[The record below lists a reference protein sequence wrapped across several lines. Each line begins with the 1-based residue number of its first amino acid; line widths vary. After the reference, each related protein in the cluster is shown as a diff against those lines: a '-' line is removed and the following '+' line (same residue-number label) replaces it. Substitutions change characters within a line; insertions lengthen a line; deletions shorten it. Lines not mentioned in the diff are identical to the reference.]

1 MSSIKPAVFQ
11 TTLKD
16 TISCTGVGLHSGK
29 DVTMTLA
36 PAPANTG
43 IQFRRTDVDA
53 HDIVPARF
61 DHVVAT
67 QLGTTIANEAG
78 VRVLTVEHLMA
89 ALAGC
94 HVDNA
99 IVELD
104 GEEVPIM
111 DGSSA
116 PFVALIDHV
125 GTKELSAP
133 RKVLRIKRPVHV
145 GDQSRYAALS
155 PADAFE
161 VDLEIDFASP
171 VIGRQHHEVRLINGA
186 FKRELAHA
194 RTFGFMKDVET
205 LLSLGLSQGGSLD
218 NCIVIDGDAVLNEDG
233 LRCGDEF
240 VRHKLLDVVGDLATA
255 GFAIEGRFEGA
266 KTGHALNNALLQ
278 AVFADPANYEIADA
292 RLPLP
297 TYFEAASAAQ

>member
-11 TTLKD
+11 TTLNEK
-16 TISCTGVGLHSGK
+16 ISCTGVGLHSGT

-43 IQFRRTDVDA
+43 IQFRRTDLTA

-61 DHVVAT
+61 DSVVDT

-78 VRVLTVEHLMA
+78 VRVLTIEHLMA
-89 ALAGC
+89 AFAGC
-94 HVDNA
+94 GVDNA

-116 PFVALIDHV
+116 PFVKLIEHV
-125 GTKELSAP
+125 GVKDLTCK
-133 RKVLRIKRPVHV
+133 RKVVRIKRDVRV
-145 GDQSRYAALS
+145 GNTDRHATLR
-155 PADAFE
+155 PADTFE
-161 VDLEIDFASP
+161 VDLEIDFDSP
-171 VIGRQHHEVRLINGA
+171 VIGRQHHRVRLINGA
-186 FKRELAHA
+186 FKSELASA

-205 LLSLGLSQGGSLD
+205 LRSMGLSQGGSLD
-218 NCIVIDGDAVLNEDG
+218 NCIVVDGDVILNEDG
-233 LRCGDEF
+233 LRYRDEF

-266 KTGHALNNALLQ
+266 KTGHALNNELLR
-278 AVFADPANYEIADA
+278 AVFADPDNYEISDA
-292 RLPLP
+292 RAPMP
-297 TYFEAASAAQ
+297 AYDVVSAAE